1 MNRNQQNETKTNID
15 EIGDDGDE
23 NGDNGDEPRS
33 TGDEIRDKN
42 GDENGYQRRWPEMTE
57 VNKMNG
63 MKRRQKNDE
72 IGDEQN
78 GT

>member
-42 GDENGYQRRWPEMTE
+42 GDENGYQRR
-57 VNKMNG
+57 
-63 MKRRQKNDE
+63 
-72 IGDEQN
+72 
-78 GT
+78 